1 MKLGLSLS
9 GGGIKGVSHIGAIKA
24 LDEAGIKFDYIS
36 GTSSG
41 SIVATLYACGYNTDE
56 IYNIFKKYAKSIKY
70 VDFRNVK
77 KLIKNIIQGKGLVV
91 DGLNSGITIKKL
103 INEVCNKKGIRN
115 IKQIKMP
122 LLIPAVNISNE
133 KLYVFSN
140 NILKNKTDEIE
151 YINDVDIGSAV
162 QASCSYPGI
171 FSPCR
176 IGNNLLVDGGIA
188 ENLPW
193 RETKRAGAD
202 KVLSIVFIEEM
213 PKKCCNNIYEVLN
226 KSFSIIC
233 NELYKYEWSG
243 ADYLLKIEEPS
254 VGLLETSKMD
264 KLYQNGYNQT
274 KKKIFEIKKKLNI
287 M

>member
-103 INEVCNKKGIRN
+103 INEVCNKKGIQN

-171 FSPCR
+171 
-176 IGNNLLVDGGIA
+176 
-188 ENLPW
+188 
-193 RETKRAGAD
+193 
-202 KVLSIVFIEEM
+202 
-213 PKKCCNNIYEVLN
+213 
-226 KSFSIIC
+226 
-233 NELYKYEWSG
+233 
-243 ADYLLKIEEPS
+243 
-254 VGLLETSKMD
+254 
-264 KLYQNGYNQT
+264 
-274 KKKIFEIKKKLNI
+274 
-287 M
+287 